1 MNDSIAHSPC
11 YLDNTV
17 DIELAAKRILWGKL
31 INSGQTCI
39 APDYLLC
46 TKEVQANFVETAKR
60 LLNNWYGDNPKDSP
74 DLCRMINGNN
84 FQ

>member
-1 MNDSIAHSPC
+1 MCHLYSPC

-17 DIELAAKRILWGKL
+17 DVELAAKRILWGKL

-46 TKEVQANFVETAKR
+46 TKEVQTNFVEAAKR
-60 LLNNWYGDNPKDSP
+60 LLNDWYGENPKESP

-84 FQ
+84 YQWV